1 MITSFKKAY
10 LLLTDDLKK
19 KIKIILFLLIIA
31 MLLEAL
37 SIGIII
43 PFLSYFFSNTE
54 SNIELSNFI
63 LKFGDIFSLDIITLL
78 LVLIFAVFLAKNLF
92 LILNHYINSKFIE
105 SVKFQTTN
113 RRFRNYIK
121 SDYKFFLDNNTS
133 VLLRNITTE
142 IGSLVEFISSSLI
155 LFGEISVFIGITTLL
170 LIVDF
175 QSTIIVALIASIF
188 GFLIIYLTKKKLL
201 IMGKD
206 RIFVDGQLNKFF
218 LQGLAA
224 AKDVKL
230 LKVEDS
236 LIENTSNFLNKSVK
250 INLFFRFLNGIIK
263 YLFEIL
269 IITLFVFLVIF
280 LYKLNFEYN
289 YILKTCA
296 LFGIASFRILP
307 SVSRISTS
315 IQQIRF
321 REKTINDLYSEFKNQ
336 NKDKYNQYKKN
347 ESSDNFNFFEKI
359 TVRSLNFR
367 YNSKSDLVLKNLSF
381 EIKKGDFITICGES
395 GSGKTTLLNLL
406 IGLLKSEYIF
416 CDGKNISLI
425 KNWQK
430 NIGYVAQDTY
440 LIDDTIRRNIAF
452 GLKDDLI
459 DNNKIKSCLEKSQ
472 LLNFTNSLPQN
483 LETIV
488 GEKGISIS
496 GGQKQRIG
504 VARALYHDPKIL
516 VFDEATSSLD
526 VDTETKLIDSIK
538 KFKGDK
544 TILFVTHRKSVINN
558 CDKVLLL
565 QNGEIK
571 YFGKTK
577 DFIK

>member
-54 SNIELSNFI
+54 NNTELSNFI

-78 LVLIFAVFLAKNLF
+78 LVLIFSVFLAKNCF

-105 SVKFQTTN
+105 SVKFQITN
-113 RRFRNYIK
+113 RRFRNYLK

-269 IITLFVFLVIF
+269 IITLFVFLVIY

-336 NKDKYNQYKKN
+336 NKDKYIENKKN
-347 ESSDNFNFFEKI
+347 ESSDYFNFFEKI

-367 YNSKSDLVLKNLSF
+367 YSSKSDLVLKNLSF
-381 EIKKGDFITICGES
+381 EINKGDFITICGES

-440 LIDDTIRRNIAF
+440 LIDDTIKRNIAF

-544 TILFVTHRKSVINN
+544 TILFVTHRKSVISN

-565 QNGEIK
+565 QSGKIK

-577 DFIK
+577 DFY

>member
-92 LILNHYINSKFIE
+92 LILNHYVNSKFIE